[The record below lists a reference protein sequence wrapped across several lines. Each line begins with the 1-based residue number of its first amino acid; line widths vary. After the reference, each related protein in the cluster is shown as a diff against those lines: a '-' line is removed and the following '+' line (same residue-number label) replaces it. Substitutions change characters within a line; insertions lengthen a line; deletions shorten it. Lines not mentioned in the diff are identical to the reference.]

1 MLVDDVSLDISMKLN
16 SQELFGLFG
25 LPSPIKTMTRGDSS
39 YVNDGL
45 ALEERCKTLLE
56 SHGYTVET
64 TPRSNDG
71 GIDLITKL
79 VDHLGINQELLVQC
93 KDYGRPVGVE
103 VVRELI
109 GVRPIDRQVILVLA
123 APSGVTATAEKQAG
137 RGSVAIWD
145 EETLSKLEE
154 EGHLF

>member
-1 MLVDDVSLDISMKLN
+1 MCCRPGYQRIGDQS
-16 SQELFGLFG
+16 LFG